1 VKERGNDFPAAA
13 THRPFRSSLPGTGE
27 EPVAPAF
34 DGIRTVMLRG
44 PDVAFPFQAPI
55 EDHVKAR
62 YPDVEQFSGP

>member
-1 VKERGNDFPAAA
+1 
-13 THRPFRSSLPGTGE
+13 
-27 EPVAPAF
+27 
-34 DGIRTVMLRG
+34 MLRG